1 MEVMMMMRMTNSNG
15 GNDDDHTEQAPFAK
29 VVSFPKSLAISF
41 ATGFAC
47 KVPCLIFILLFNL
60 LVLLILLNLLFL
72 FKPLSEFLLIVNCG
86 LQEGFQPPHQWTIP
100 KQVTEV
106 RPSH

>member
-1 MEVMMMMRMTNSNG
+1 MMMRMMNPNG

-47 KVPCLIFILLFNL
+47 KVPFLIFILLILF
-60 LVLLILLNLLFL
+60 VLLILLELLFL
-72 FKPLSEFLLIVNCG
+72 FKLLFELLLIVNCG

>member
-1 MEVMMMMRMTNSNG
+1 MMMMLNPNG
-15 GNDDDHTEQAPFAK
+15 GSDDDHTEQAPFAK

-41 ATGFAC
+41 ATRFAC
-47 KVPCLIFILLFNL
+47 KVPFLIFILLLILF
-60 LVLLILLNLLFL
+60 VLLILLNLLFL
-72 FKPLSEFLLIVNCG
+72 FKLLSEFLLIVNCG

-100 KQVTEV
+100 EQVTEV

>member
-1 MEVMMMMRMTNSNG
+1 MEVMMMMMNPNG

-41 ATGFAC
+41 ATRFAC
-47 KVPCLIFILLFNL
+47 KVPCLIFIFLLILF
-60 LVLLILLNLLFL
+60 VLLILLKLLFL
-72 FKPLSEFLLIVNCG
+72 FKLLSEFLLIVNCG

>member
-1 MEVMMMMRMTNSNG
+1 MEVMMMMMNPNG

-41 ATGFAC
+41 ATRFAC
-47 KVPCLIFILLFNL
+47 KVPFLIFIL
-60 LVLLILLNLLFL
+60 LLILLNLLFL
-72 FKPLSEFLLIVNCG
+72 FKLLSEFVLIVNCG